1 MAHPALRGGHA
12 MVSILITTYNSEK
25 FLKACLGSVLQQD
38 YADREIIIVDNAST
52 DGTRAI
58 LKEFESNRAQEFAR
72 GGELEKRAGELGA
85 RLRVI
90 YNHANRGF
98 AAGQNQAMAQAR
110 GDWLFSLNPDVILK
124 PDFLSASLAAAEIAT
139 SAHNDKRVGALCGK
153 LLRWKPFEAPSKL
166 RTSQDKPGDADE
178 RSNIID
184 STGIY
189 FLRNLRH
196 LDRGSDEIDRGQYER
211 REYVI
216 GATGAAAL
224 YHRAMVEDISVGG
237 EFFDEDFFAYREDA
251 DVAWRAQIM
260 GWSCLYVPEAVA
272 WHVRRVTPERFK
284 QLPDEINRH
293 SIKNRFLMRAKNI
306 SAGLYLR
313 LLIPVTARDLLIF
326 GYCAIFNRGLLS
338 GLSLLWT
345 KRKAI
350 GEKRNWIQSHRRV
363 GDRELAR
370 WFDDEP
376 RSIAAD

>member
-1 MAHPALRGGHA
+1 MPLSRALSLLAASADDA
-12 MVSILITTYNSEK
+12 MVSILITTYNSGK
-25 FLKACLGSVLQQD
+25 FLKACLGSILRQD
-38 YADREIIIVDNAST
+38 YADREMVIVDNASA
-52 DGTRAI
+52 DGTRGV
-58 LKEFESNRAQEFAR
+58 LQEFERQFAGRAE
-72 GGELEKRAGELGA
+72 A

-90 YNHANRGF
+90 YNDTNRGF
-98 AAGQNQAMAQAR
+98 AAGQNQAIAQAH
-110 GDWLFSLNPDVILK
+110 GDWLLSLNPDVILK
-124 PDFLSASLAAAEIAT
+124 PDFLSTLLGEAKAITAAPKE
-139 SAHNDKRVGALCGK
+139 KRLGALCGK
-153 LLRWKPFEAPSKL
+153 LLRWKPGAS
-166 RTSQDKPGDADE
+166 DE
-178 RSNIID
+178 RSNVID

-196 LDRGSDEIDRGQYER
+196 LDRGSDEIDHGQYER

-224 YHRAMVEDISVGG
+224 YRRAMVEDISVAG

-251 DVAWRAQIM
+251 DVAWRAQMM

-313 LLIPVTARDLLIF
+313 LLIPVTARDLLIL
-326 GYCAIFNRGLLS
+326 GYCAIFKRGLLS
-338 GLSLLWT
+338 GLSLLWS

-350 GEKRNWIQSHRRV
+350 GEKRRWIQSHRRI
-363 GDRELAR
+363 GDGELMQ
-370 WFDDEP
+370 WFDNEP
-376 RSIAAD
+376 RSMPAD

>member
-1 MAHPALRGGHA
+1 

-25 FLKACLGSVLQQD
+25 FLKTCLESVLQQD
-38 YADREIIIVDNAST
+38 YAEREIIIVDNASA
-52 DGTRAI
+52 DGTPGI
-58 LKEFESNRAQEFAR
+58 LQEFE
-72 GGELEKRAGELGA
+72 KRCASERGA
-85 RLRVI
+85 RVQVI
-90 YNHANRGF
+90 YNDTNRGF
-98 AAGQNQAMAQAR
+98 AGGQNQAIAETR
-110 GDWLFSLNPDVILK
+110 GDWLLSLNPDVILK
-124 PDFLSASLAAAEIAT
+124 PDFLSVLLAATDSAEAAKGERRIGAT
-139 SAHNDKRVGALCGK
+139 CGK
-153 LLRWKPFEAPSKL
+153 LLRWKPGASE
-166 RTSQDKPGDADE
+166 E
-178 RSNIID
+178 RSNVID

-196 LDRGSDEIDRGQYER
+196 LDRGSDEIDGGQYER

-224 YHRAMVEDISVGG
+224 YRRAMVEDLSVGG

-251 DVAWRAQIM
+251 DVAWRAQLM

-313 LLIPVTARDLLIF
+313 LLIPVTVRDLLIF
-326 GYCAIFNRGLLS
+326 GYCALFNPGLLS
-338 GLSLLWT
+338 GLGLFWS

-350 GEKRNWIQSHRRV
+350 REKRKWIQGHRRAS
-363 GDRELAR
+363 DDELAQ
-370 WFDDEP
+370 WFENKP
-376 RSIAAD
+376 RSIPAD

>member
-1 MAHPALRGGHA
+1 MKAAAANSGCGGEMNTGDSA
-12 MVSILITTYNSEK
+12 PVSILITTYNSAK
-25 FLKACLGSVLQQD
+25 FLKACLESVLQQD
-38 YADREIIIVDNAST
+38 YADREIVIVDNAST

-58 LKEFESNRAQEFAR
+58 LKEFKSTRAQGVARRGEFETHFE
-72 GGELEKRAGELGA
+72 GDPGA

-90 YNHANRGF
+90 YNDTNRGF
-98 AAGQNQAMAQAR
+98 SGGQNQAIAASR
-110 GDWLFSLNPDVILK
+110 GGWLFSLNPDVILK
-124 PDFLSASLAAAEIAT
+124 PDFLSVLLAAAESVRA
-139 SAHNDKRVGALCGK
+139 AQGGKRIGALSGK
-153 LLRWKPFEAPSKL
+153 LLRW
-166 RTSQDKPGDADE
+166 QPGATDE
-178 RSNIID
+178 RSNVID

-224 YHRAMVEDISVGG
+224 YRRAMVEDISVGG
-237 EFFDEDFFAYREDA
+237 QFFDEDFFAYREDA

-260 GWSCLYVPEAVA
+260 GWSCFYVPEAVA

-306 SAGLYLR
+306 SVGLYLR
-313 LLIPVTARDLLIF
+313 LLIPVTTRDLLIL
-326 GYCAIFNRGLLS
+326 GYCVLFNRGLLS
-338 GLSLLWT
+338 GLGLVWS

-350 GEKRNWIQSHRRV
+350 REKRSWIQAHRRV

-370 WFDDEP
+370 WFDNQP
-376 RSIAAD
+376 RSILAE